1 LAAAEVET
9 PWLEEAPVP
18 VRGRESYRAL
28 DPVGFE
34 RGERVL
40 DRIRRPLAGVVV
52 WHVNVSATDAVSE
65 VLRPLVG
72 YARDGGLDV
81 RWLIAHAD
89 HATRMLWRRL
99 YNNLYGSPGDGGALG
114 PKERQLFER
123 ASGRWSAELAE
134 LLRPGDVVFLHDPP
148 VAGLLPKAQ
157 DAAACAVFR
166 CHLGVEEPNE
176 HARRAWHFLRPWV
189 SSADGYVFT
198 RAEYVWEG
206 LDTDR
211 VAIQLPSIDPFS
223 PKNQELRPEVVLS
236 ILDRVGLTKS
246 GVRAER
252 TFTRFDGSPYRVNSR
267 AEIDQ
272 DGPIPQESAVVAQV
286 SGWERLKDQAGLV
299 EALTRSRHPD
309 LHLILAG
316 PSAAERSAESE
327 ERQAIADLRE
337 KRRSVPEAVG
347 RRVHLVQVPVEDR
360 DENAAI
366 VNAIQR
372 RADLIVHK
380 SLEEAFGLS
389 VTEAMWKARPVLAS
403 RVGGLR
409 AQIVDGETGVLVD
422 PRDLAAVAEQI
433 DALIA
438 DPRRRQALGT
448 AAREHVGRHF
458 LTSAHF
464 AAYLRRIERVV
475 AR

>member
-1 LAAAEVET
+1 LAAPELET
-9 PWLEEAPVP
+9 PRLEEALVP
-18 VRGRESYRAL
+18 GRGRESYRAL

-40 DRIRRPLAGVVV
+40 ERIRGPLAGVVV
-52 WHVNVSATDAVSE
+52 WHVNASATDAVSE
-65 VLRPLVG
+65 VLRSLVG
-72 YARDGGLDV
+72 YARDGGLNV

-89 HATRMLWRRL
+89 HPTRMLWRRL

-114 PKERQLFER
+114 PEERRLYES
-123 ASGRWSAELAE
+123 ALERWSAELAE
-134 LLRPGDVVFLHDPP
+134 LLRPGDVIFIHDPP
-148 VAGLLPKAQ
+148 VAGLLPAAQ
-157 DAAACAVFR
+157 DAGARVVFR

-176 HARRAWHFLRPWV
+176 HARRAWDFLRPWV

-198 RAEYVWEG
+198 RTEYVWEG
-206 LDTDR
+206 LDADKVT
-211 VAIQLPSIDPFS
+211 IQLPSIDPFS

-236 ILDRVGLTKS
+236 ILDRVGLTQS
-246 GVRAER
+246 GVEAER

-272 DGPIPQESAVVAQV
+272 DGPIPQEAAVVAQV

-309 LHLILAG
+309 LHLVLAG
-316 PSAAERSAESE
+316 PSVAARSPESE
-327 ERQAIADLRE
+327 ERRVIADLCE
-337 KRRSVPEAVG
+337 QRRSVPEGVG
-347 RRVHLVQVPVEDR
+347 RRIHLVEVPAEDR

-389 VTEAMWKARPVLAS
+389 VAEAMWKARPVLAS
-403 RVGGLR
+403 RAGGIPT
-409 AQIVDGETGVLVD
+409 QIIDGETGVLVD
-422 PRDLAAVAEQI
+422 PRDLVAVAERI
-433 DALIA
+433 DALMA
-438 DPRRRQALGT
+438 DPQRRQALGA
-448 AAREHVGRHF
+448 AAREHVARHF
-458 LTSAHF
+458 LTSAQF
-464 AAYLRRIERVV
+464 AAYLQRIERLR
-475 AR
+475 AG

>member
-1 LAAAEVET
+1 LAAPELET
-9 PWLEEAPVP
+9 PRLEEALVP
-18 VRGRESYRAL
+18 GRGREPYRAL
-28 DPVGFE
+28 DPEGFE
-34 RGERVL
+34 RGEKVL
-40 DRIRRPLAGVVV
+40 DRIRGPLAGVVV

-65 VLRPLVG
+65 VLRSLVG
-72 YARDGGLDV
+72 YARDGGLNV

-89 HATRMLWRRL
+89 HETRMLWRRI
-99 YNNLYGSPGDGGALG
+99 YNNLYGSPGDGGPLG

-123 ASGRWSAELAE
+123 ALEHWSAELAG
-134 LLRPGDVVFLHDPP
+134 LLRPGDIVFIHDPP

-157 DAAACAVFR
+157 DAGARTVFR
-166 CHLGVEEPNE
+166 CHLGVGVPNE
-176 HARRAWHFLRPWV
+176 HARRAWDFLRPWV

-206 LDTDR
+206 LDTDK

-236 ILDRVGLTKS
+236 ILDRVGLTRS
-246 GVRAER
+246 GVDAER

-272 DGPIPQESAVVAQV
+272 RAPIPPEAGVVAQV

-309 LHLILAG
+309 LHLVLAG
-316 PSAAERSAESE
+316 PSAAARSVESE
-327 ERQAIADLRE
+327 ERQAIAELRE
-337 KRRSVPEAVG
+337 QRHSLPEAIG
-347 RRVHLVQVPVEDR
+347 RRVHLAELPVEDR

-403 RVGGLR
+403 RVGGIP

-422 PRDLAAVAEQI
+422 PRDLDGVAERI
-433 DALIA
+433 DALMA
-438 DPRRRQALGT
+438 EPQRRQALGT
-448 AAREHVGRHF
+448 AAKEHVARHF
-458 LTSAHF
+458 LTSAQF
-464 AAYLRRIERVV
+464 AAYLGRIERVV